1 MPKAAGPGGRR
12 PGDGRDGSKRLLALS
27 GAVVVA
33 AYAVGYVRTEGPARQ
48 ALAAATA
55 LANATGAPTATA
67 GGSASLPGATSSGTP
82 AGSTTAPAS
91 GTAAGGSASGTG
103 APAASSSAAGGSA
116 KKAATTYHNGSFTAT
131 GYGFHGPITVTLKVA
146 GGRITSAGITAC
158 GTTYPCN
165 IMDPLVAQVVS
176 VQGPPVDYIGG
187 ATASSDAYYQAV
199 TSALSQARA

>member
-67 GGSASLPGATSSGTP
+67 GGSASLPGATASFP
-82 AGSTTAPAS
+82 AMPVRAE
-91 GTAAGGSASGTG
+91 
-103 APAASSSAAGGSA
+103 
-116 KKAATTYHNGSFTAT
+116 
-131 GYGFHGPITVTLKVA
+131 
-146 GGRITSAGITAC
+146 TSHREYSHA
-158 GTTYPCN
+158 
-165 IMDPLVAQVVS
+165 VVRM
-176 VQGPPVDYIGG
+176 
-187 ATASSDAYYQAV
+187 
-199 TSALSQARA
+199 RAHRTQ